1 MTTESTPHSSQGIGI
16 GTRILLP
23 VGATFIVFTIALAI
37 LIGVTSQNNLTDVKL
52 SELKRMSRI
61 LANNVTEMVDNA
73 SIIAFSIERSEQI
86 IREIEQISNLG
97 PYYANPNDYFEP
109 FSIIENF
116 NQIEEAN
123 QIFAL
128 QSDLNLI
135 NQLRVSLQTNNLDSI
150 GFYLISPFDMMSSAK
165 PTLAFWLDHQRIVVT
180 RYKQKG
186 AVDSAIYYEV
196 DITDIQSLS
205 SNIFDITSIYS
216 TSPDDFFGRL
226 NFKSV
231 VIQQS
236 PQPLLEEILTDE
248 TYNRIRFDDN
258 VPVLQTI
265 YPIHASLAHPESW
278 QETQVQTG
286 FLVIEQHL
294 DATAILDFRNRLG
307 LDLGFVHD
315 GRIVASSFED
325 QEQPLALNDSS
336 IITLES
342 ENHYFAAEPIEP
354 FSAELYAIVFSP
366 SSDIQ
371 TLISSLQS
379 QIIVIATFI
388 VGIGSIIVYLSIQR
402 MISHPLRTFADH
414 AKEIEDGNYT
424 SRVSV
429 RRNDELGHLAR
440 AFNTMAK
447 RVEELISSLE
457 ERVNARTRDLRAS
470 VEVAREIT
478 TVLQLQDLLPE
489 VVKLTAETYQLYAV
503 SILLPD
509 TSNSRLSLA
518 ASIISTGQ
526 PIVDEDAFNISLDSN
541 QSIVAEVARTGKTI
555 VINDVE
561 ADTRYLPIAELPHTK
576 SELAIPMMLGTK
588 FLGVFDVQSEYLH
601 NFGEDEI
608 TALHILTKQTAI
620 AVRNAQLFEEV
631 RQARIQA
638 EQANVAKSA
647 FLASVSHE
655 LRTPLNSIINFT
667 EFVRHGMKGPVNEQQ
682 SETLGEVVAAS
693 EHLLN
698 LINDVL
704 DMSKIES
711 GSLTLYVKDGINL
724 ENLLNQSVSTARS
737 LIVDKPVS
745 VVSDIESSLP
755 VIRGDEQRILQIF
768 LNILSNACKFTA
780 EGEIRV
786 EAHRKDDDI
795 LIAIH
800 DTGPGI
806 ASDEK
811 SKVFEAFKQT
821 ETGQKTGGG
830 TGLGMPISR
839 VLAEEHGGSLWFDGK
854 VGIGTSFFVRLPIC
868 STKLDVTI

>member
-1 MTTESTPHSSQGIGI
+1 MTHKTASYHSQTVGI

-23 VGATFIVFTIALAI
+23 VGATFIVFTVALAI

-52 SELKRMSRI
+52 SELERMSRI

-86 IREIEQISNLG
+86 VREIEQVSNLG

-109 FSIIENF
+109 YSIVDNA
-116 NQIEEAN
+116 NLIEESN

-128 QSDLNLI
+128 QSNLNLI

-150 GFYLISPFDMMSSAK
+150 GLYLVSPFDMVSSAK
-165 PTLAFWLDHQRIVVT
+165 PILAFWLDRERIVIT
-180 RYKQKG
+180 RYLQKG
-186 AVDSAIYYEV
+186 NIENVIFYEI
-196 DITDIQSLS
+196 DIMDIQSLS

-216 TSPDDFFGRL
+216 TSPDDFFARL
-226 NFKSV
+226 NFES
-231 VIQQS
+231 IDIGES
-236 PQPLLEEILTDE
+236 PPPSLDNFRLDE
-248 TYNRIRFDDN
+248 TSNRIQFDKTI
-258 VPVLQTI
+258 PVLQTI
-265 YPIHASLAHPESW
+265 YPIHGYMPHPESW
-278 QETQVQTG
+278 EETQVQTG

-294 DATAILDFRNRLG
+294 DKTAILDFRNRLG

-315 GRIVASSFED
+315 GQILASSFEE
-325 QEQPLALNDSS
+325 QEQPIPLNDTS
-336 IITLES
+336 IIALER
-342 ENHYFAAEPIEP
+342 ENHYFAVEPIKP
-354 FSAELYAIVFSP
+354 FDNELYSIVFSP

-379 QIIVIATFI
+379 QIIGIAAFI
-388 VGIGSIIVYLSIQR
+388 VGIGSIVFYLSIQR

-414 AKEIEDGNYT
+414 AKEIEEGNYT

-429 RRNDELGHLAR
+429 KRNDELGHLAR

-478 TVLQLQDLLPE
+478 TVLQLEDLLPE

-509 TSNSRLSLA
+509 ESNNCLKLA

-526 PIVDEDAFNISLDSN
+526 PVVNEEAFHIPLDSN
-541 QSIVAEVARTGKTI
+541 HSVVAEVARTGKTI
-555 VINDVE
+555 VINDAQ
-561 ADTRYLPIAELPHTK
+561 ADKQYLPISELPHTK

-588 FLGVFDVQSEYLH
+588 FLGVFDVQSEYLN

-608 TALHILTKQTAI
+608 TALQILTKQTAI

-667 EFVRHGMKGPVNEQQ
+667 EFVRHGMKGPINEEQ

-724 ENLLNQSVSTARS
+724 EELLNQSVSTARS
-737 LIVDKPVS
+737 LIVNKPVEIIS
-745 VVSDIESSLP
+745 KVEPDLP
-755 VIRGDEQRILQIF
+755 LIRGDEQRILQIF
-768 LNILSNACKFTA
+768 LNILSNACKFTT

-786 EAHRKDDDI
+786 EAYCEEDAI
-795 LIAIH
+795 LIAIR

-806 ASDEK
+806 SSDEQH
-811 SKVFEAFKQT
+811 KVFEAFKQT

-839 VLAEEHGGSLWFDGK
+839 VLAEEHGGELWFEGE
-854 VGIGTSFFVRLPIC
+854 VGVGTSFFVRLPIC
-868 STKLDVTI
+868 SSKLEVTI